1 MNQENSFVLED
12 EDTQE
17 PQPTRNLL
25 QINPIPRNEICE
37 THGEYQSRNVFG
49 NVWTKCKKCEEI
61 RAEECKR
68 RQQDREDE
76 EKRHRWERK
85 LGESGI
91 PVRFTDR
98 TLEKFEA
105 KNEGQKSALAFAME
119 YSEKFSEVFKTGR
132 SAIFC
137 GKPGTGKT
145 HLSVGI
151 GLSVMKRGG
160 IVLFTTVQRMMRRI
174 KDAWRKDSEES
185 ESDVVSLFS
194 SPDLLIIDEIG
205 VQFGSDFERNAMF
218 DVLNE
223 RYENR
228 LPTLLLSNLS
238 PSEVKVF
245 LGERVFDRLREDGG
259 ACVPFNWDSHR
270 GSNAE

>member
-1 MNQENSFVLED
+1 MNNFIED
-12 EDTQE
+12 EE
-17 PQPTRNLL
+17 PCPSSIGKMFI
-25 QINPIPRNEICE
+25 INPNPRKE
-37 THGEYQSRNVFG
+37 TCNSHGEYESRNVFG
-49 NVWTKCKKCEEI
+49 SVWTKCPTCSLKDSEEN
-61 RAEECKR
+61 KR
-68 RQQDREDE
+68 KELEREATE
-76 EKRHRWERK
+76 RLRKWEKA
-85 LGESGI
+85 LGDSGI
-91 PVRFTDR
+91 PARFTDR
-98 TLEKFEA
+98 TLDKFEA
-105 KNEGQKSALAFAME
+105 KNEGQKSAYAFAIE
-119 YSEKFSEVFKTGR
+119 YSEKFGQVLKTGR

-185 ESDVVSLFS
+185 ESDVINLFS

-218 DVLNE
+218 DILND

-238 PSEVKVF
+238 PTEVKEF

-259 ACVPFNWDSHR
+259 ACVPFNWDSYR
-270 GSNAE
+270 GGKNAD

>member
-1 MNQENSFVLED
+1 MNNANSFEIED
-12 EDTQE
+12 EE
-17 PQPTRNLL
+17 PVSLAKLKLMMVDPT
-25 QINPIPRNEICE
+25 PRKATCE
-37 THGEYQSRNVFG
+37 THGEFDSRNVFG
-49 NVWTKCKKCEEI
+49 SVWTKCPACSAIENENAK
-61 RAEECKR
+61 RAEMEREAAEKQ
-68 RQQDREDE
+68 RQ
-76 EKRHRWERK
+76 WERR

-91 PVRFTDR
+91 PVRFMDR

-105 KNEGQKSALAFAME
+105 KNEGQKSAHAFATE
-119 YSEKFSEVFKTGR
+119 YAEKFSEILKTGR

-174 KDAWRKDSEES
+174 KDAWRKDSDES

-194 SPDLLIIDEIG
+194 SPDLMIIDEIG

-270 GSNAE
+270 GVAS

>member
-1 MNQENSFVLED
+1 MTFTIED
-12 EDTQE
+12 EE
-17 PQPTRNLL
+17 PSPLMKL
-25 QINPIPRNEICE
+25 KLSLIDPIPRKASCE
-37 THGEYQSRNVFG
+37 THGEYDSRNVCG
-49 NVWTKCKKCEEI
+49 SVWTKCPVCSEIEAEKRRLEELD
-61 RAEECKR
+61 REATEKR
-68 RQQDREDE
+68 RQ
-76 EKRHRWERK
+76 WERR

-98 TLEKFEA
+98 TLETFEA
-105 KNEGQKSALAFAME
+105 NNEGQKSAHAFAVE
-119 YSEKFSEVFKTGR
+119 YSENFREVLKIGR

-174 KDAWRKDSEES
+174 KDAWRKDSDES

-270 GSNAE
+270 GQDVS